1 MPGPVSRV
9 AALLGAAYMS
19 ATAAHHSFPAT
30 YDMFATAEVEGE
42 IASLE
47 WRNPHVVIDVRT
59 REGVHWRVEADPIG
73 ALERAGLSRRRLNA
87 GRHVRVAG
95 YPARDGGAALYA
107 SHVLLDGRREY
118 LVRPAVPPRW
128 TGVDD

>member
-1 MPGPVSRV
+1 VRRV
-9 AALLGAAYMS
+9 AALLGAAYIS

-30 YDMFATAEVEGE
+30 YDMNATVEIEGE

-47 WRNPHVVIDVRT
+47 WRNPHVVINVRT
-59 REGVHWRVEADPIG
+59 HDGVHWRVEADPMG
-73 ALERAGLSRRRLNA
+73 ALERVGLSRRRLSA
-87 GRHVRVAG
+87 GRPVRIAG

-107 SHVLLDGRREY
+107 SHVLLDGRREF

-128 TGVDD
+128 TGVVD